1 MDNLAPSLNK
11 KVVSFCNF
19 SHFQSSYNIERMK
32 KISFR
37 SDILPLKN
45 ELYRLALRITL
56 NPAEAEDIVQETMI
70 KVWNRREQWEQIESI
85 EAFCLTICR
94 NLSLD
99 KMRKMENQNQSLEE
113 ADNDA
118 PDHSYSS
125 NPEEQAMQQDRI
137 ELIRRLINQ
146 LPEKQQSVMQ
156 LRDFEGKSYK
166 EIAAIMSI
174 SEEQVKINIFRAR
187 QAIRQKYIE
196 TEKYGL

>member
-137 ELIRRLINQ
+137 ELIRCLINQ
-146 LPEKQQSVMQ
+146 LPEKQRSVMQ

>member
-1 MDNLAPSLNK
+1 
-11 KVVSFCNF
+11 
-19 SHFQSSYNIERMK
+19 MK

-37 SDILPLKN
+37 NDVLPLKN

-70 KVWNRREQWEQIESI
+70 KVWNKREQWNDIDSI

-94 NLSLD
+94 NISLD

-113 ADNDA
+113 GEHDT
-118 PDHSYSS
+118 PDTSYAS
-125 NPEEQAMQQDRI
+125 NPEEQAMQQDKLA
-137 ELIRRLINQ
+137 LIRRLINS
-146 LPEKQQSVMQ
+146 LPEKQRSAMQ

-166 EIAAIMSI
+166 EIAKVMGI
-174 SEEQVKINIFRAR
+174 SEEQVKVNIFRAR
-187 QAIRQKYIE
+187 QAIRQKYLE